1 MALVWPDL
9 GRRYSVVWSIHAAR
23 ATSAAAVRAFG
34 PEMTVEQGGAA
45 TVEGENLIDL
55 RGLSCDTVRVR
66 NLILH
71 EFSEAIA
78 DRRVCGQNAPKSGA
92 STRSQSLGG

>member
-1 MALVWPDL
+1 V
-9 GRRYSVVWSIHAAR
+9 GNIYAAN
-23 ATSAAAVRAFG
+23 AAVAAAVRIFG
-34 PEMTVEQGGAA
+34 PGMAAEQGGAA

-78 DRRVCGQNAPKSGA
+78 DRRVCGQNAPNFGA